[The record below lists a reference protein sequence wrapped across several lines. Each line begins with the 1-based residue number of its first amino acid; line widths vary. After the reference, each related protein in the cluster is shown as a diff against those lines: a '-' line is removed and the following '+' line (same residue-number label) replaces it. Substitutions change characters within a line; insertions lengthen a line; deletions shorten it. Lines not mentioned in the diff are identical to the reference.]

1 MPTFLLVELLANM
14 KVVKWFS
21 FCLNK
26 IQDIDEMQIT
36 DVFL

>member
-1 MPTFLLVELLANM
+1 MPAFLLLELLANI

-26 IQDIDEMQIT
+26 ILDIDEMQIT
-36 DVFL
+36 EVFL